1 MQSTVSSSPKA
12 ANGLNQTSTFTVQSA
27 QTTRNN
33 GMQNTQP
40 TPMNKRIMM
49 PVAGAPLFIS
59 DRTRD
64 HQIRNETMKQ
74 ANLHSKAIHEL
85 HT

>member
-1 MQSTVSSSPKA
+1 
-12 ANGLNQTSTFTVQSA
+12 
-27 QTTRNN
+27 
-33 GMQNTQP
+33 MQNTQP

-64 HQIRNETMKQ
+64 AQIRNETMKQ

-85 HT
+85 HTQIMLEAEENMLKSETIDPQASLLN

>member
-1 MQSTVSSSPKA
+1 
-12 ANGLNQTSTFTVQSA
+12 
-27 QTTRNN
+27 
-33 GMQNTQP
+33 
-40 TPMNKRIMM
+40 MM
-49 PVAGAPLFIS
+49 PVAGAPLFIN

-64 HQIRNETMKQ
+64 AQIRNETMKQ